1 MFLSDISLK
10 RPIAMTVVLLVLAL
24 FGFLAWRTAGVD
36 LVPLV
41 DVPYVTVTVVY
52 PGATP
57 EEIETAVVRKIED
70 AVSQVDGLKHMTA
83 TCANNFCQVMLEF
96 HLDRD
101 VDTVATDV
109 REKIDLIV
117 NDLPSG
123 AEKPNVAKFDVN
135 ATPVVTMAL
144 TSSSA
149 KTVENGDLYDY
160 ADNRLSSRF
169 SSLPGVASVELIGG
183 EKREVVVE
191 VDRRKLAAK
200 GLTLAEVVGTVG
212 KGNIKIP
219 SGEIDEAGR
228 SAALTFDAEAK
239 EPSELGAIELG
250 RPGGAKVYLRDVAKF
265 HFGTKRAESLAYFN
279 GEPAVVLKITKK
291 GEANAAKVVDLVRRA
306 AERAKAELPA
316 GMSLNWVRDDGA
328 YVHATVRGGFDSIWQ
343 GILLTGAILVLFLS
357 EWSSALVAFVSI
369 PVTIIIA
376 LIVFPFFDCTFN
388 LVTMSAVG
396 ISSGI
401 LVANSIVVLENI
413 AARFQ
418 RDGDGGVQSTVAKA
432 AGQVA
437 VAVCAAAL
445 TNIVV
450 FLPIA
455 TMKTLAG
462 RFFVPFAIVITAA
475 TFASLFVSFTLT
487 PILSSMFA
495 GRGAGVNR
503 ALTFVLAPW
512 NACYNAAARFYRA
525 TLFPALRHPVLLI
538 AAVAVLSAAG
548 FAYLVPRLQLDFI
561 PTMDKGEMTVRLEYP
576 ADTALE
582 KTAERTL
589 ALARKIGSLKDSA
602 GDPLAQSVTIS
613 VGKTQ
618 GILGAVSQGAYLAEI
633 AVKLKDMTARR
644 ETIQD
649 VAERLRD
656 VCREEPD
663 VIWSALVPLVIG
675 GSAQSAEFR
684 ILGDDFDTLN
694 AVGLATA
701 REAAADPSC
710 ADVSHSIRIGRPETR
725 LYPKRAVLNDLG
737 VTPDVLGTSL
747 RASFAGL
754 KCSRFTKGD
763 RSYDVRVRFAE
774 EDGFSQV
781 DALNFPGVDGVPFA
795 LDSVARKE
803 RVMKPVQ
810 IVRSM
815 KRRAV
820 TVYANNARGYGLG
833 TTLGV
838 LRAAA
843 GKHLPP
849 QLRDDRRRHRGIHGR
864 DVRRVRACHKR
875 RDHPYVSASRGNH
888 GILDDA
894 IRRPLH
900 GSVRLSRNV
909 CSTLGY
915 AHHVHG
921 VRAARRH
928 HACRRGGQR
937 GHSHR
942 RRADDASRAGDS
954 PARGDAEGVR
964 GEVPSGPDEFCGVA
978 LRNAANGAWKRP
990 RIRAP
995 RCHRHWIGW
1004 RYSPLR
1010 SRFAVSHPRF
1020 DEPCAQ
1026 IVYGQPAGF
1035 CLRYV
1040 CQAIIRPSPVRQVE
1054 RAPGS

>member
-191 VDRRKLAAK
+191 VDRSKLAAK
-200 GLTLAEVVGTVG
+200 GLTLAEVVGKVG

-418 RDGDGGVQSTVAKA
+418 RGGDGGVKSTVAKA

-437 VAVCAAAL
+437 VAVCASAL

-512 NACYNAAARFYRA
+512 NACYNATARFYRA

-589 ALARKIGSLKDSA
+589 ELARKIGSLKDSA

-694 AVGLATA
+694 AAGLATA
-701 REAAADPSC
+701 RDAVADPSC

-737 VTPDVLGTSL
+737 VTPDALGTSL

-781 DALNFPGVDGVPFA
+781 DALNFPGADGVPFA
-795 LDSVARKE
+795 IDSVARKE

-849 QLRDDRRRHRGIHGR
+849 GCETTVGGTAEYMDETFGEFALVTSVAIILTYLLLAAIMESWTMPFVVLFTVPFAYLGMFAALWATHTTFTVFGLLAGIMLVGVVVNAAILIVDERTMLLGRGIAP
-864 DVRRVRACHKR
+864 RAATLKA
-875 RDHPYVSASRGNH
+875 SAAKFRPVLMSSAASLFGMLPMALGSGLGSELRAAIGIGSVG
-888 GILDDA
+888 GIL
-894 IRRPLH
+894 
-900 GSVRLSRNV
+900 LSAV
-909 CSTLGY
+909 VSLYLIPALTSL
-915 AHHVHG
+915 
-921 VRAARRH
+921 ARR
-928 HACRRGGQR
+928 
-937 GHSHR
+937 
-942 RRADDASRAGDS
+942 
-954 PARGDAEGVR
+954 
-964 GEVPSGPDEFCGVA
+964 
-978 LRNAANGAWKRP
+978 
-990 RIRAP
+990 
-995 RCHRHWIGW
+995 
-1004 RYSPLR
+1004 
-1010 SRFAVSHPRF
+1010 
-1020 DEPCAQ
+1020 
-1026 IVYGQPAGF
+1026 
-1035 CLRYV
+1035 
-1040 CQAIIRPSPVRQVE
+1040 
-1054 RAPGS
+1054 

>member
-10 RPIAMTVVLLVLAL
+10 RPIAMTVVLLALGL
-24 FGFLAWRTAGVD
+24 FGFLAWRSAGVD

-83 TCANNFCQVMLEF
+83 TCANNFCQVMREF

-109 REKIDLIV
+109 REKIDLIA

-135 ATPVVTMAL
+135 ATPVVTMTL

-149 KTVENGDLYDY
+149 KTIESGDLYDY
-160 ADNRLSSRF
+160 ADDKLSSRF

-183 EKREVVVE
+183 EKREVLVE
-191 VDRRKLAAK
+191 VDRRKLSAK
-200 GLTLAEVVGTVG
+200 GLTLAEVVDKVG
-212 KGNIKIP
+212 RGNVKIP
-219 SGEIDEAGR
+219 SGEIDGDGR
-228 SAALTFDAEAK
+228 SVAVTFNAEAA
-239 EPSELGAIELG
+239 EPSGLGDIELG
-250 RPGGAKVYLRDVAKF
+250 RPGGAKVYLRDVATF
-265 HFGTKRAESLAYFN
+265 RFGAKKAESLGYFN
-279 GEPAVVLKITKK
+279 GERAVVIKITKK
-291 GEANAAKVVDLVRRA
+291 GEANAAKVVELVREA
-306 AERAKAELPA
+306 AEKARALLPA
-316 GMSLNWVRDDGA
+316 GMSLHWVRDDGA

-343 GILLTGAILVLFLS
+343 GILLTGLILVLFLA

-369 PVTIIIA
+369 PVTMVIA

-413 AARFQ
+413 ATHLEKSKGLSAK
-418 RDGDGGVQSTVAKA
+418 TCVAKA

-437 VAVCAAAL
+437 IAVCASAL

-487 PILSSMFA
+487 PILSAMFA
-495 GRGAGVNR
+495 GKGAGLNR
-503 ALTFVLAPW
+503 ALAFLLSPW
-512 NACYNAAARFYRA
+512 NAGYGAAARFYRS
-525 TLFPALRHPVLLI
+525 TLVHAVKHPIFLIVAVTALTI
-538 AAVAVLSAAG
+538 AA
-548 FAYLVPRLQLDFI
+548 FMFLVPRTQLDFI

-576 ADTALE
+576 ADTSLG

-589 ALARKIGSLKDSA
+589 SLARKIEALKDSE
-602 GDPLAQSVTIS
+602 GDTLAQSVTIT

-633 AVKLKDMTARR
+633 SLTLKDMTARR

-649 VAERLRD
+649 VAERLRE
-656 VCREEPD
+656 VCRDEPD
-663 VIWSALVPLVIG
+663 VIWSALVPLIIG

-684 ILGDDFDTLN
+684 ILGDDFEVLN
-694 AVGLATA
+694 AIGLATA
-701 REAAADPSC
+701 NEAAADPSC
-710 ADVSHSIRIGRPETR
+710 TDVAHSIRLGRPETR
-725 LYPKRAVLNDLG
+725 LRPKRAVLNDLG
-737 VTPDVLGTSL
+737 TSPDVLGATL

-754 KCSRFTKGD
+754 KPSRFTKGD

-774 EDGFSQV
+774 EDGFGQI
-781 DALNFPGVDGVPFA
+781 DALNFPGADGVPFT

-833 TTLGV
+833 TTLAV

-843 GKHLPP
+843 GKRLPAGYETTIGGTAEYMDETFGEFALVTSVAIILTYLLLAAIMESWSLP
-849 QLRDDRRRHRGIHGR
+849 FVVLFTVPFAYLGMLAALWATHTTFTVFGLLAGIMLVGVVVNAAILIIDERTALLGRGMPPRAATLRAAAEKFRPVLMSSAASLFGMLPMAFGSGLGSEL
-864 DVRRVRACHKR
+864 RAAIGLGS
-875 RDHPYVSASRGNH
+875 VG
-888 GILDDA
+888 GIL
-894 IRRPLH
+894 
-900 GSVRLSRNV
+900 LSALV
-909 CSTLGY
+909 SLYLIPALTSL
-915 AHHVHG
+915 
-921 VRAARRH
+921 ARR
-928 HACRRGGQR
+928 
-937 GHSHR
+937 
-942 RRADDASRAGDS
+942 
-954 PARGDAEGVR
+954 
-964 GEVPSGPDEFCGVA
+964 
-978 LRNAANGAWKRP
+978 
-990 RIRAP
+990 
-995 RCHRHWIGW
+995 
-1004 RYSPLR
+1004 
-1010 SRFAVSHPRF
+1010 
-1020 DEPCAQ
+1020 
-1026 IVYGQPAGF
+1026 
-1035 CLRYV
+1035 
-1040 CQAIIRPSPVRQVE
+1040 
-1054 RAPGS
+1054 

>member
-200 GLTLAEVVGTVG
+200 GLTLAEVVGKVG

-418 RDGDGGVQSTVAKA
+418 RGGDGGVKSTVAKA

-437 VAVCAAAL
+437 VAVCASAL

-512 NACYNAAARFYRA
+512 NACYNATARFYRA

-538 AAVAVLSAAG
+538 AAVAVLSVAG

-589 ALARKIGSLKDSA
+589 ELARKIGSLKDSA
-602 GDPLAQSVTIS
+602 GDPLAQGVTIS

-701 REAAADPSC
+701 RDAAADPSC

-737 VTPDVLGTSL
+737 VTPDALGTSL

-781 DALNFPGVDGVPFA
+781 DALNFPGADGVPFA

-849 QLRDDRRRHRGIHGR
+849 GCETTVGGTAEYMDETFGEFALVTSVAIILTYLLLAAIMESWTMPFVVLFTVPFAYLGMFAALWATHTTFTVFGLLAGIMLVGVVVNAAILIVDERTMLLGRGIAP
-864 DVRRVRACHKR
+864 RAATLKA
-875 RDHPYVSASRGNH
+875 SAAKFRPVLMSSAASLFGMLPMALGSGLGSELRAAIGIGSVG
-888 GILDDA
+888 GIL
-894 IRRPLH
+894 
-900 GSVRLSRNV
+900 LSAV
-909 CSTLGY
+909 VSLYLIPALTSL
-915 AHHVHG
+915 
-921 VRAARRH
+921 ARR
-928 HACRRGGQR
+928 
-937 GHSHR
+937 
-942 RRADDASRAGDS
+942 
-954 PARGDAEGVR
+954 
-964 GEVPSGPDEFCGVA
+964 
-978 LRNAANGAWKRP
+978 
-990 RIRAP
+990 
-995 RCHRHWIGW
+995 
-1004 RYSPLR
+1004 
-1010 SRFAVSHPRF
+1010 
-1020 DEPCAQ
+1020 
-1026 IVYGQPAGF
+1026 
-1035 CLRYV
+1035 
-1040 CQAIIRPSPVRQVE
+1040 
-1054 RAPGS
+1054 

>member
-57 EEIETAVVRKIED
+57 EEIETSVVRKIED

-149 KTVENGDLYDY
+149 KTVENGGLYDY

-200 GLTLAEVVGTVG
+200 GLTLAEVVGKVG

-291 GEANAAKVVDLVRRA
+291 GEANAAKVVELVREA
-306 AERAKAELPA
+306 AEKAKAELPA

-418 RDGDGGVQSTVAKA
+418 RGGDGGVKSTVAKA

-437 VAVCAAAL
+437 VAVCASAL

-512 NACYNAAARFYRA
+512 NACYNATARFYRA

-589 ALARKIGSLKDSA
+589 ALARKIESLKDSA

-694 AVGLATA
+694 AAGLATA
-701 REAAADPSC
+701 RDAAADPSC

-737 VTPDVLGTSL
+737 VTPDALGTSL

-781 DALNFPGVDGVPFA
+781 DALNFPGADGVPFA

-849 QLRDDRRRHRGIHGR
+849 GYETTVGGTAEYMDETFGEFALVTSIAIILTYLLLAAIMESWTMPFVVLFTVPFAYLGMFAALWVTHTTFTVFGLFAGIMLVGVVVNAAILIVDERTMLLGRGIAP
-864 DVRRVRACHKR
+864 RAATLKA
-875 RDHPYVSASRGNH
+875 SAAKFRPVLMSSAASLFGMLPMALGSGLGSELRAAIGIGSVG
-888 GILDDA
+888 GIL
-894 IRRPLH
+894 
-900 GSVRLSRNV
+900 LSAV
-909 CSTLGY
+909 VSLYLIPALTSL
-915 AHHVHG
+915 
-921 VRAARRH
+921 ARR
-928 HACRRGGQR
+928 
-937 GHSHR
+937 
-942 RRADDASRAGDS
+942 
-954 PARGDAEGVR
+954 
-964 GEVPSGPDEFCGVA
+964 
-978 LRNAANGAWKRP
+978 
-990 RIRAP
+990 
-995 RCHRHWIGW
+995 
-1004 RYSPLR
+1004 
-1010 SRFAVSHPRF
+1010 
-1020 DEPCAQ
+1020 
-1026 IVYGQPAGF
+1026 
-1035 CLRYV
+1035 
-1040 CQAIIRPSPVRQVE
+1040 
-1054 RAPGS
+1054 

>member
-191 VDRRKLAAK
+191 VDRSKLASK
-200 GLTLAEVVGTVG
+200 GLTLAEVVGKVG

-306 AERAKAELPA
+306 AEKAKAELPA

-418 RDGDGGVQSTVAKA
+418 RGGDGGVKSTVAKA

-437 VAVCAAAL
+437 VAVCASAL

-503 ALTFVLAPW
+503 ALSFVLAPW

-582 KTAERTL
+582 KAAERTL

-849 QLRDDRRRHRGIHGR
+849 GYETTVGGTAEYMDETFGEFALVTSVAIILTYLLLAAIMESWTMPFVVLFTVPFAYLGMFAALWVTHTTFTVFGLLAGIMLVGVVVNAAILIVDERTMLLGRGIAPRAATLKASAAKFRPVLMSSAASLFGMLPMALGSGLGSELR
-864 DVRRVRACHKR
+864 AAIGIGSVGGILVSAIVSLYLIPALTSLVRR
-875 RDHPYVSASRGNH
+875 
-888 GILDDA
+888 
-894 IRRPLH
+894 
-900 GSVRLSRNV
+900 
-909 CSTLGY
+909 
-915 AHHVHG
+915 
-921 VRAARRH
+921 
-928 HACRRGGQR
+928 
-937 GHSHR
+937 
-942 RRADDASRAGDS
+942 
-954 PARGDAEGVR
+954 
-964 GEVPSGPDEFCGVA
+964 
-978 LRNAANGAWKRP
+978 
-990 RIRAP
+990 
-995 RCHRHWIGW
+995 
-1004 RYSPLR
+1004 
-1010 SRFAVSHPRF
+1010 
-1020 DEPCAQ
+1020 
-1026 IVYGQPAGF
+1026 
-1035 CLRYV
+1035 
-1040 CQAIIRPSPVRQVE
+1040 
-1054 RAPGS
+1054 

>member
-200 GLTLAEVVGTVG
+200 GLTLAEVVGKVG

-250 RPGGAKVYLRDVAKF
+250 RPGGAKVYLRDIAKF

-418 RDGDGGVQSTVAKA
+418 RGGDGGVKSTVAKA

-437 VAVCAAAL
+437 VAVCASAL

-512 NACYNAAARFYRA
+512 NACYNATARFYRA

-618 GILGAVSQGAYLAEI
+618 GVLGAVSQGAYLAEI

-701 REAAADPSC
+701 RDAAADPSC

-737 VTPDVLGTSL
+737 VTPDALGTSL

-781 DALNFPGVDGVPFA
+781 DAMNFPGADGVPFA
-795 LDSVARKE
+795 IDSVARKE

-849 QLRDDRRRHRGIHGR
+849 GCETTVGGTAEYMDETFGEFALVTSVAIILTYLLLAAIMESWTMPFVVLFTVPFAYLGMFAALWATHTTFTVFGLLAGIMLVGVVVNAAILIVDERTMLLGRGIAP
-864 DVRRVRACHKR
+864 RAATLKA
-875 RDHPYVSASRGNH
+875 SAAKFRPVLMSSAASLFGMLPMALGSGLGSELRAAIGIGSVG
-888 GILDDA
+888 GIL
-894 IRRPLH
+894 
-900 GSVRLSRNV
+900 LSAV
-909 CSTLGY
+909 VSLYLIPALTSL
-915 AHHVHG
+915 
-921 VRAARRH
+921 ARR
-928 HACRRGGQR
+928 
-937 GHSHR
+937 
-942 RRADDASRAGDS
+942 
-954 PARGDAEGVR
+954 
-964 GEVPSGPDEFCGVA
+964 
-978 LRNAANGAWKRP
+978 
-990 RIRAP
+990 
-995 RCHRHWIGW
+995 
-1004 RYSPLR
+1004 
-1010 SRFAVSHPRF
+1010 
-1020 DEPCAQ
+1020 
-1026 IVYGQPAGF
+1026 
-1035 CLRYV
+1035 
-1040 CQAIIRPSPVRQVE
+1040 
-1054 RAPGS
+1054 

>member
-169 SSLPGVASVELIGG
+169 SSLPGIASVELIGG

-200 GLTLAEVVGTVG
+200 GLTLAEVVGKVG

-418 RDGDGGVQSTVAKA
+418 RGGDGGVKSTVAKA

-437 VAVCAAAL
+437 VAVCASAL

-512 NACYNAAARFYRA
+512 NACYNATARFYRA

-589 ALARKIGSLKDSA
+589 ELARKIGALKDSA

-694 AVGLATA
+694 AAGLATA
-701 REAAADPSC
+701 RDAAADPSC

-737 VTPDVLGTSL
+737 VTPDALGTSL

-781 DALNFPGVDGVPFA
+781 DALNFPGADGVPFA

-849 QLRDDRRRHRGIHGR
+849 GYDTTVGGTAEYMDETFGEFALVTSVAIILTYLLLAAIMESWTMPFVVLFTVPFAYLGMFAALWVTHTTFTVFGLLAGIMLVGVVVNAAILIVDERTVLLGRGIAP
-864 DVRRVRACHKR
+864 RAATLKA
-875 RDHPYVSASRGNH
+875 SAAKFRPVLMSSAASLFGMLPMALGSGLGSELRAAIGIGSVG
-888 GILDDA
+888 GIL
-894 IRRPLH
+894 
-900 GSVRLSRNV
+900 LSAV
-909 CSTLGY
+909 VSLYLIPALTSL
-915 AHHVHG
+915 
-921 VRAARRH
+921 ARR
-928 HACRRGGQR
+928 
-937 GHSHR
+937 
-942 RRADDASRAGDS
+942 
-954 PARGDAEGVR
+954 
-964 GEVPSGPDEFCGVA
+964 
-978 LRNAANGAWKRP
+978 
-990 RIRAP
+990 
-995 RCHRHWIGW
+995 
-1004 RYSPLR
+1004 
-1010 SRFAVSHPRF
+1010 
-1020 DEPCAQ
+1020 
-1026 IVYGQPAGF
+1026 
-1035 CLRYV
+1035 
-1040 CQAIIRPSPVRQVE
+1040 
-1054 RAPGS
+1054 

>member
-70 AVSQVDGLKHMTA
+70 AVSQVDGLKHMTS

-200 GLTLAEVVGTVG
+200 GLTLAEVVGKVG

-291 GEANAAKVVDLVRRA
+291 GEANAAKVVDLVRRT
-306 AERAKAELPA
+306 AEKAKAELPA

-343 GILLTGAILVLFLS
+343 GILLTGAILVLFLA

-369 PVTIIIA
+369 PVTIVIA

-418 RDGDGGVQSTVAKA
+418 RGGDGGVKSTVAKA

-437 VAVCAAAL
+437 VAVCASAL

-503 ALTFVLAPW
+503 ALSFVLAPW
-512 NACYNAAARFYRA
+512 NACYNATARFYRA

-589 ALARKIGSLKDSA
+589 ELARKIGSLKDSA

-694 AVGLATA
+694 AAGLATA
-701 REAAADPSC
+701 RDAAADPSC

-737 VTPDVLGTSL
+737 VTPDALGTSL

-781 DALNFPGVDGVPFA
+781 DALNFPGADGVPFA

-849 QLRDDRRRHRGIHGR
+849 GYETTVGGTAEYMDETFGEFALVTSVAIILTYLLLAAIMESWTMPFVVLFTVPFAYLGMFAALWVTHTTFTVFGLLAGIMLVGVVVNAAILIVDERTMLLGRGIAP
-864 DVRRVRACHKR
+864 RAATLKA
-875 RDHPYVSASRGNH
+875 SAAKFRPVLMSSAASLFGMLPMALGSGLGSELRAAIGIGSVG
-888 GILDDA
+888 GIL
-894 IRRPLH
+894 
-900 GSVRLSRNV
+900 LSAV
-909 CSTLGY
+909 VSLYLIPALTSL
-915 AHHVHG
+915 
-921 VRAARRH
+921 ARR
-928 HACRRGGQR
+928 
-937 GHSHR
+937 
-942 RRADDASRAGDS
+942 
-954 PARGDAEGVR
+954 
-964 GEVPSGPDEFCGVA
+964 
-978 LRNAANGAWKRP
+978 
-990 RIRAP
+990 
-995 RCHRHWIGW
+995 
-1004 RYSPLR
+1004 
-1010 SRFAVSHPRF
+1010 
-1020 DEPCAQ
+1020 
-1026 IVYGQPAGF
+1026 
-1035 CLRYV
+1035 
-1040 CQAIIRPSPVRQVE
+1040 
-1054 RAPGS
+1054 

>member
-200 GLTLAEVVGTVG
+200 GLTLAEVVGKVG

-306 AERAKAELPA
+306 AEKAKAELPA

-418 RDGDGGVQSTVAKA
+418 RGGDGGVKSTVAKA

-437 VAVCAAAL
+437 VAVCASAL

-512 NACYNAAARFYRA
+512 NACYNATVRFYRA

-589 ALARKIGSLKDSA
+589 ELARKIGSLKDSA

-694 AVGLATA
+694 AAGLATA
-701 REAAADPSC
+701 RDAAADPSC

-737 VTPDVLGTSL
+737 VTPDALGTSL

-781 DALNFPGVDGVPFA
+781 DALNFPGADGVPFA

-843 GKHLPP
+843 GKYLPP
-849 QLRDDRRRHRGIHGR
+849 GYETTVGGTAEYMDETFGEFALVTSVAIILTYLLLAAIMESWTMPFVVLFTVPFAYLGMFAALWVTHTTFTVFGLLAGIMLVGVVVNAAILIVDERTMLLGRGIAP
-864 DVRRVRACHKR
+864 RAATLKA
-875 RDHPYVSASRGNH
+875 SAAKFRPVLMSSAASLFGMLPMALGSGLGSELRAAIGIGSVG
-888 GILDDA
+888 GIL
-894 IRRPLH
+894 
-900 GSVRLSRNV
+900 LSAV
-909 CSTLGY
+909 VSLYLIPALTSL
-915 AHHVHG
+915 
-921 VRAARRH
+921 ARR
-928 HACRRGGQR
+928 
-937 GHSHR
+937 
-942 RRADDASRAGDS
+942 
-954 PARGDAEGVR
+954 
-964 GEVPSGPDEFCGVA
+964 
-978 LRNAANGAWKRP
+978 
-990 RIRAP
+990 
-995 RCHRHWIGW
+995 
-1004 RYSPLR
+1004 
-1010 SRFAVSHPRF
+1010 
-1020 DEPCAQ
+1020 
-1026 IVYGQPAGF
+1026 
-1035 CLRYV
+1035 
-1040 CQAIIRPSPVRQVE
+1040 
-1054 RAPGS
+1054 

>member
-191 VDRRKLAAK
+191 VDRSRLAAK
-200 GLTLAEVVGTVG
+200 GLTLAEVVGKVG

-306 AERAKAELPA
+306 AEKAKAELPA

-418 RDGDGGVQSTVAKA
+418 RGGDGGVKATVAKA

-437 VAVCAAAL
+437 VAVCASAL

-462 RFFVPFAIVITAA
+462 RFFVPFAIVIAAA

-503 ALTFVLAPW
+503 ALSFVLAPW

-602 GDPLAQSVTIS
+602 GEALAQSVTIS

-849 QLRDDRRRHRGIHGR
+849 GYETTVGGTAEYMDETFGEFALVTSVAIILTYLLLAAIMESWTMPFVVLFTVPFAYLGMFAALWVTHTTFTVFGLLAGIMLVGVVVNAAILIVDERTMLLGRGI
-864 DVRRVRACHKR
+864 
-875 RDHPYVSASRGNH
+875 
-888 GILDDA
+888 
-894 IRRPLH
+894 
-900 GSVRLSRNV
+900 
-909 CSTLGY
+909 
-915 AHHVHG
+915 
-921 VRAARRH
+921 
-928 HACRRGGQR
+928 
-937 GHSHR
+937 
-942 RRADDASRAGDS
+942 ASRAATLKASAAKFRPVLMSSAASLFGMLPMALGS
-954 PARGDAEGVR
+954 GLGSELRAAIGIGSVGGILVSAIVSLYLIPALTSLVR
-964 GEVPSGPDEFCGVA
+964 
-978 LRNAANGAWKRP
+978 R
-990 RIRAP
+990 
-995 RCHRHWIGW
+995 
-1004 RYSPLR
+1004 
-1010 SRFAVSHPRF
+1010 
-1020 DEPCAQ
+1020 
-1026 IVYGQPAGF
+1026 
-1035 CLRYV
+1035 
-1040 CQAIIRPSPVRQVE
+1040 
-1054 RAPGS
+1054 

>member
-191 VDRRKLAAK
+191 VDRSKLAAK
-200 GLTLAEVVGTVG
+200 GLTLAEVVGKVG

-291 GEANAAKVVDLVRRA
+291 GEANAAKVVDLVRMA
-306 AERAKAELPA
+306 AEKAKAELPA

-418 RDGDGGVQSTVAKA
+418 RGGDGGVKSTVAKA

-437 VAVCAAAL
+437 VAVCASAL

-512 NACYNAAARFYRA
+512 NACYNATARFYRA

-589 ALARKIGSLKDSA
+589 ELARKIGSLKDSA

-694 AVGLATA
+694 AAGLATA
-701 REAAADPSC
+701 RDAAADPSC

-737 VTPDVLGTSL
+737 VTPDALGTSL

-781 DALNFPGVDGVPFA
+781 DALNFPGADGVPFA

-843 GKHLPP
+843 GKYLPP
-849 QLRDDRRRHRGIHGR
+849 GYETTVGGTAEYMDETFGEFALVTSVAIILTYLLLAAIMESWTMPFVIIFTVPFAYLGMFAALWVTHTTFTVFGLLAGIMLVGVVVNAAILIVDERTMLLGRGIAP
-864 DVRRVRACHKR
+864 RAATLKA
-875 RDHPYVSASRGNH
+875 SAAKFRPVLMSSAASLFGMLPMALGSGLGSELRAAIGIGSVG
-888 GILDDA
+888 GIL
-894 IRRPLH
+894 
-900 GSVRLSRNV
+900 LSAV
-909 CSTLGY
+909 VSLYLIPALTSL
-915 AHHVHG
+915 
-921 VRAARRH
+921 ARR
-928 HACRRGGQR
+928 
-937 GHSHR
+937 
-942 RRADDASRAGDS
+942 
-954 PARGDAEGVR
+954 
-964 GEVPSGPDEFCGVA
+964 
-978 LRNAANGAWKRP
+978 
-990 RIRAP
+990 
-995 RCHRHWIGW
+995 
-1004 RYSPLR
+1004 
-1010 SRFAVSHPRF
+1010 
-1020 DEPCAQ
+1020 
-1026 IVYGQPAGF
+1026 
-1035 CLRYV
+1035 
-1040 CQAIIRPSPVRQVE
+1040 
-1054 RAPGS
+1054 

>member
-149 KTVENGDLYDY
+149 KTFENGDLYDY

-200 GLTLAEVVGTVG
+200 GLTLAEVVGKVG

-418 RDGDGGVQSTVAKA
+418 RGGDGGVKSTVAKA

-437 VAVCAAAL
+437 VAVCASAL

-503 ALTFVLAPW
+503 TLSFVLAPW

-525 TLFPALRHPVLLI
+525 TLFLALRHPVLLI

-589 ALARKIGSLKDSA
+589 ELARKIGSLKDSA

-694 AVGLATA
+694 AAGLATA
-701 REAAADPSC
+701 RDAAADPSC

-737 VTPDVLGTSL
+737 VTPDALGTSL

-781 DALNFPGVDGVPFA
+781 DALNFPGAGGVPFA

-849 QLRDDRRRHRGIHGR
+849 SYETTVGGTAEYMDETFDEFALVTSVAIILTYLLLAAIMESWTMPFVVLFTVPFAYLGMFAALWVTHTTFTVFGLLAGIMLVGVVVNAAILIVDERTMLLGRGIAP
-864 DVRRVRACHKR
+864 RAATLKASAAKFR
-875 RDHPYVSASRGNH
+875 PVLMSSAASLFGMLPMALGSGLGSELRAAIGIGSVGGILVSAVVSLYL
-888 GILDDA
+888 IPALTS
-894 IRRPLH
+894 L
-900 GSVRLSRNV
+900 
-909 CSTLGY
+909 
-915 AHHVHG
+915 
-921 VRAARRH
+921 ARR
-928 HACRRGGQR
+928 
-937 GHSHR
+937 
-942 RRADDASRAGDS
+942 
-954 PARGDAEGVR
+954 
-964 GEVPSGPDEFCGVA
+964 
-978 LRNAANGAWKRP
+978 
-990 RIRAP
+990 
-995 RCHRHWIGW
+995 
-1004 RYSPLR
+1004 
-1010 SRFAVSHPRF
+1010 
-1020 DEPCAQ
+1020 
-1026 IVYGQPAGF
+1026 
-1035 CLRYV
+1035 
-1040 CQAIIRPSPVRQVE
+1040 
-1054 RAPGS
+1054 

>member
-200 GLTLAEVVGTVG
+200 GLTLAEVVGKVG

-306 AERAKAELPA
+306 AEKAKAELPA

-418 RDGDGGVQSTVAKA
+418 RGGDGGVKSTVAKA

-437 VAVCAAAL
+437 VAVCASAL

-503 ALTFVLAPW
+503 VLSFVLAPW
-512 NACYNAAARFYRA
+512 NACYNATARFYRA
-525 TLFPALRHPVLLI
+525 TLFPVLRHPVLLI
-538 AAVAVLSAAG
+538 TAVAVLSAAG

-582 KTAERTL
+582 KTAARTL
-589 ALARKIGSLKDSA
+589 ELARKIGSLKDSA

-694 AVGLATA
+694 AAGLATA
-701 REAAADPSC
+701 RDAAADPSC

-737 VTPDVLGTSL
+737 VTPDALGTSL

-781 DALNFPGVDGVPFA
+781 DALNFPGADGVPFA

-849 QLRDDRRRHRGIHGR
+849 GYETTVGGTAEYMDETFGEFALVTSVAIILTYLLLAAIMESWTMPFVVLFTVPFAYLGMFAALWVTHTTFTVFGLLAGIMLVGVVVNAAILIVDERTMLLGRGIAP
-864 DVRRVRACHKR
+864 RAATLKA
-875 RDHPYVSASRGNH
+875 SAAKFRPVLMSSAASLFGMLPMALGSGLGSELRAAIGIGSVG
-888 GILDDA
+888 GIL
-894 IRRPLH
+894 
-900 GSVRLSRNV
+900 LSAV
-909 CSTLGY
+909 VSLYLIPALTSL
-915 AHHVHG
+915 
-921 VRAARRH
+921 ARR
-928 HACRRGGQR
+928 
-937 GHSHR
+937 
-942 RRADDASRAGDS
+942 
-954 PARGDAEGVR
+954 
-964 GEVPSGPDEFCGVA
+964 
-978 LRNAANGAWKRP
+978 
-990 RIRAP
+990 
-995 RCHRHWIGW
+995 
-1004 RYSPLR
+1004 
-1010 SRFAVSHPRF
+1010 
-1020 DEPCAQ
+1020 
-1026 IVYGQPAGF
+1026 
-1035 CLRYV
+1035 
-1040 CQAIIRPSPVRQVE
+1040 
-1054 RAPGS
+1054 

>member
-149 KTVENGDLYDY
+149 KTVENGYLYDY

-200 GLTLAEVVGTVG
+200 GLTLAEVVGKVG
-212 KGNIKIP
+212 KGNIKVP

-418 RDGDGGVQSTVAKA
+418 RGGDGGVKPTVAKA

-437 VAVCAAAL
+437 VAVCASAL

-512 NACYNAAARFYRA
+512 NACYNATARFYRA

-538 AAVAVLSAAG
+538 AAVAVLSTAG
-548 FAYLVPRLQLDFI
+548 FAFLVPRLQLDFI

-589 ALARKIGSLKDSA
+589 ELARKIGSLKDSA

-633 AVKLKDMTARR
+633 AVKLKDMTARH

-701 REAAADPSC
+701 RDAAADPSC

-737 VTPDVLGTSL
+737 VAPDALGTSL

-763 RSYDVRVRFAE
+763 RSYDVRVRFAQ

-781 DALNFPGVDGVPFA
+781 DALNFPGADGIPFA
-795 LDSVARKE
+795 LDSVARME

-849 QLRDDRRRHRGIHGR
+849 GYETTVGGTAEYMDETFGEFALVTSVAIILTYLLLAAIMESWTMPFVVLFTVPFAYLGMFAALWVTHTTFTVFGLLAGIMLVGVVVNAAILIVDERTMLLGRGIAP
-864 DVRRVRACHKR
+864 RAATLKA
-875 RDHPYVSASRGNH
+875 SAAKFRPVLMSSAASLFGMLPMALGSGLGSELRAAIGIGSVG
-888 GILDDA
+888 GIL
-894 IRRPLH
+894 
-900 GSVRLSRNV
+900 LSAV
-909 CSTLGY
+909 VSLYLIPALTSL
-915 AHHVHG
+915 
-921 VRAARRH
+921 ARR
-928 HACRRGGQR
+928 
-937 GHSHR
+937 
-942 RRADDASRAGDS
+942 
-954 PARGDAEGVR
+954 
-964 GEVPSGPDEFCGVA
+964 
-978 LRNAANGAWKRP
+978 
-990 RIRAP
+990 
-995 RCHRHWIGW
+995 
-1004 RYSPLR
+1004 
-1010 SRFAVSHPRF
+1010 
-1020 DEPCAQ
+1020 
-1026 IVYGQPAGF
+1026 
-1035 CLRYV
+1035 
-1040 CQAIIRPSPVRQVE
+1040 
-1054 RAPGS
+1054 

>member
-200 GLTLAEVVGTVG
+200 GLTLAEVVGKVG

-343 GILLTGAILVLFLS
+343 GILLTGAILVLFLA

-418 RDGDGGVQSTVAKA
+418 RGGDGGVKSTVAKA
-432 AGQVA
+432 TGQVA
-437 VAVCAAAL
+437 VAVCASAL

-495 GRGAGVNR
+495 GRGAAVNR
-503 ALTFVLAPW
+503 ALSFVLAPW
-512 NACYNAAARFYRA
+512 NACYNATARFYRA
-525 TLFPALRHPVLLI
+525 TLFPALRHPILLI
-538 AAVAVLSAAG
+538 AAVAVLSVAG

-589 ALARKIGSLKDSA
+589 ELARKIGSLKDSA

-694 AVGLATA
+694 AAGLATA
-701 REAAADPSC
+701 RDAAADPSC

-737 VTPDVLGTSL
+737 VTPDALGTSL

-781 DALNFPGVDGVPFA
+781 DALNFPGADGVPFA

-849 QLRDDRRRHRGIHGR
+849 GYDTTVGGTAEYMDETFGEFALVTSVAIILTYLLLAAIMESWTMPFVVLFTVPFAYLGMFAALWATHTTFTVFGLLAGIMLVGVVVNAAILIVDERTMLLGRGIAP
-864 DVRRVRACHKR
+864 RAATLKA
-875 RDHPYVSASRGNH
+875 SAAKFRPVLMSSAASLFGMLPMALGSGLGSELRAAIGIGSVG
-888 GILDDA
+888 GIL
-894 IRRPLH
+894 
-900 GSVRLSRNV
+900 LSAV
-909 CSTLGY
+909 VSLYLIPALTSL
-915 AHHVHG
+915 
-921 VRAARRH
+921 ARR
-928 HACRRGGQR
+928 
-937 GHSHR
+937 
-942 RRADDASRAGDS
+942 
-954 PARGDAEGVR
+954 
-964 GEVPSGPDEFCGVA
+964 
-978 LRNAANGAWKRP
+978 
-990 RIRAP
+990 
-995 RCHRHWIGW
+995 
-1004 RYSPLR
+1004 
-1010 SRFAVSHPRF
+1010 
-1020 DEPCAQ
+1020 
-1026 IVYGQPAGF
+1026 
-1035 CLRYV
+1035 
-1040 CQAIIRPSPVRQVE
+1040 
-1054 RAPGS
+1054 

>member
-200 GLTLAEVVGTVG
+200 GLTLAEVVGKVG

-343 GILLTGAILVLFLS
+343 GILLTGAILVLFLA

-418 RDGDGGVQSTVAKA
+418 RGGDGGVKSTVAKA
-432 AGQVA
+432 TGQVA
-437 VAVCAAAL
+437 VAVCASAL

-495 GRGAGVNR
+495 GRGAAVNR
-503 ALTFVLAPW
+503 ALSFVLAPW
-512 NACYNAAARFYRA
+512 NACYNATARFYRA
-525 TLFPALRHPVLLI
+525 TLFPALRHPILLI
-538 AAVAVLSAAG
+538 AAVAVLSVAG

-589 ALARKIGSLKDSA
+589 ELARKIGSLKDSA

-694 AVGLATA
+694 AAGLATA
-701 REAAADPSC
+701 RDAAADPSC

-737 VTPDVLGTSL
+737 VTPDALGTSL

-781 DALNFPGVDGVPFA
+781 DALNFPGADGVPFA

-849 QLRDDRRRHRGIHGR
+849 GYDTTVGGTAEYMDETFGEFALVTSVAIILTYLLLAAIMESWTMPFVVLFTVPFAYLGMFAALWVTHTTFTVFGLLAGIMLVGVVVNAAILIVDERTMLLGRGIAP
-864 DVRRVRACHKR
+864 RAATLKA
-875 RDHPYVSASRGNH
+875 SAAKFRPVLMSSAASLFGMLPMALGSGLGSELRAAIGIGSVG
-888 GILDDA
+888 GIL
-894 IRRPLH
+894 
-900 GSVRLSRNV
+900 LSAV
-909 CSTLGY
+909 VSLYLIPALTSL
-915 AHHVHG
+915 
-921 VRAARRH
+921 ARR
-928 HACRRGGQR
+928 
-937 GHSHR
+937 
-942 RRADDASRAGDS
+942 
-954 PARGDAEGVR
+954 
-964 GEVPSGPDEFCGVA
+964 
-978 LRNAANGAWKRP
+978 
-990 RIRAP
+990 
-995 RCHRHWIGW
+995 
-1004 RYSPLR
+1004 
-1010 SRFAVSHPRF
+1010 
-1020 DEPCAQ
+1020 
-1026 IVYGQPAGF
+1026 
-1035 CLRYV
+1035 
-1040 CQAIIRPSPVRQVE
+1040 
-1054 RAPGS
+1054 

>member
-200 GLTLAEVVGTVG
+200 GLTLAEVVGKVG

-418 RDGDGGVQSTVAKA
+418 RGGDGGVKSTVAKA

-437 VAVCAAAL
+437 VAVCASAL

-512 NACYNAAARFYRA
+512 NACYNATARFYRA

-589 ALARKIGSLKDSA
+589 ELARKIGSLKDSA

-694 AVGLATA
+694 AAGLATA
-701 REAAADPSC
+701 RDAAADPSC

-849 QLRDDRRRHRGIHGR
+849 GCETTVGGTAEYMDETFGEFALVTSVAIILTYLLLAAIMESWTMPFVVLFTVPFAYLGMFAALWATHTTFTVFGLLAGIMLVGVVVNAAILIVDERTMLLGRGIAP
-864 DVRRVRACHKR
+864 RAATLKA
-875 RDHPYVSASRGNH
+875 SAAKFRPVLMSSAASLFGMLPMALGSGLGSELRAAIGIGSVG
-888 GILDDA
+888 GIL
-894 IRRPLH
+894 
-900 GSVRLSRNV
+900 LSAV
-909 CSTLGY
+909 VSLYLIPALTSL
-915 AHHVHG
+915 
-921 VRAARRH
+921 ARR
-928 HACRRGGQR
+928 
-937 GHSHR
+937 
-942 RRADDASRAGDS
+942 
-954 PARGDAEGVR
+954 
-964 GEVPSGPDEFCGVA
+964 
-978 LRNAANGAWKRP
+978 
-990 RIRAP
+990 
-995 RCHRHWIGW
+995 
-1004 RYSPLR
+1004 
-1010 SRFAVSHPRF
+1010 
-1020 DEPCAQ
+1020 
-1026 IVYGQPAGF
+1026 
-1035 CLRYV
+1035 
-1040 CQAIIRPSPVRQVE
+1040 
-1054 RAPGS
+1054 

>member
-200 GLTLAEVVGTVG
+200 GLTLAEVVGKVG

-228 SAALTFDAEAK
+228 SAALTFDAEAM

-291 GEANAAKVVDLVRRA
+291 GEANAAKVVDLVRRT
-306 AERAKAELPA
+306 AEKAKAELPA

-343 GILLTGAILVLFLS
+343 GILLTGAILVLFLA

-413 AARFQ
+413 AACFQ
-418 RDGDGGVQSTVAKA
+418 RGGDGGVKSTVAKA

-437 VAVCAAAL
+437 VAVCASAL

-487 PILSSMFA
+487 PILSSKFA

-512 NACYNAAARFYRA
+512 NACYNATARFYRA

-589 ALARKIGSLKDSA
+589 ELARKIGSLKDSA

-737 VTPDVLGTSL
+737 VTPDALGTSL

-781 DALNFPGVDGVPFA
+781 DALNFPGADGVPFA
-795 LDSVARKE
+795 IDSVARKE

-843 GKHLPP
+843 GKYLPP
-849 QLRDDRRRHRGIHGR
+849 GYETTVGGTAEYMDETFGEFALVTSVAIILTYLLLAAIMESWTMPFVVLFTVPFAYLGMFAALWATHTTFTVFGLLAGIMLVGVVVNAAILIVDERTMLLGRGIAPRAATLKASAAKFRPVLMSSAASLFGMLPMALGSGLGSELR
-864 DVRRVRACHKR
+864 AAIGIGSVGGILLSAVVSLYLIPALTSLVRR
-875 RDHPYVSASRGNH
+875 
-888 GILDDA
+888 
-894 IRRPLH
+894 
-900 GSVRLSRNV
+900 
-909 CSTLGY
+909 
-915 AHHVHG
+915 
-921 VRAARRH
+921 
-928 HACRRGGQR
+928 
-937 GHSHR
+937 
-942 RRADDASRAGDS
+942 
-954 PARGDAEGVR
+954 
-964 GEVPSGPDEFCGVA
+964 
-978 LRNAANGAWKRP
+978 
-990 RIRAP
+990 
-995 RCHRHWIGW
+995 
-1004 RYSPLR
+1004 
-1010 SRFAVSHPRF
+1010 
-1020 DEPCAQ
+1020 
-1026 IVYGQPAGF
+1026 
-1035 CLRYV
+1035 
-1040 CQAIIRPSPVRQVE
+1040 
-1054 RAPGS
+1054 

>member
-200 GLTLAEVVGTVG
+200 GLTLAEVVGKVG

-418 RDGDGGVQSTVAKA
+418 RGGDGGVKSTVAKA

-437 VAVCAAAL
+437 VAVCASAL

-512 NACYNAAARFYRA
+512 NACYNATARFYRA

-589 ALARKIGSLKDSA
+589 ELARKIGSLKDSA

-781 DALNFPGVDGVPFA
+781 DALNFPGADGVPFA

-849 QLRDDRRRHRGIHGR
+849 SYETTVGGTAEYMDETFGEFALVTSVAIILTYLLLAAIMESWTMPFVVLFTVPFAYLGMFAALWVTHTTFTVFGLLAGIMLVGVVVNAAILIVDERTMLLGRGIAP
-864 DVRRVRACHKR
+864 RAATLKA
-875 RDHPYVSASRGNH
+875 SAAKFRPVLMSSAASLFGMLPMALGSGLGSELRAAIGIGSVG
-888 GILDDA
+888 GIL
-894 IRRPLH
+894 
-900 GSVRLSRNV
+900 LSAV
-909 CSTLGY
+909 VSLYLIPALTSL
-915 AHHVHG
+915 
-921 VRAARRH
+921 AR
-928 HACRRGGQR
+928 
-937 GHSHR
+937 
-942 RRADDASRAGDS
+942 
-954 PARGDAEGVR
+954 
-964 GEVPSGPDEFCGVA
+964 
-978 LRNAANGAWKRP
+978 K
-990 RIRAP
+990 
-995 RCHRHWIGW
+995 
-1004 RYSPLR
+1004 
-1010 SRFAVSHPRF
+1010 
-1020 DEPCAQ
+1020 
-1026 IVYGQPAGF
+1026 
-1035 CLRYV
+1035 
-1040 CQAIIRPSPVRQVE
+1040 
-1054 RAPGS
+1054 

>member
-200 GLTLAEVVGTVG
+200 GLTLAEVVGKVG

-291 GEANAAKVVDLVRRA
+291 GESNAAKVVDLVRMA
-306 AERAKAELPA
+306 AEKAKAELPA

-343 GILLTGAILVLFLS
+343 GILLTGAILVLFLA

-418 RDGDGGVQSTVAKA
+418 RGGDGGVKSTVAKA

-437 VAVCAAAL
+437 VAVCASAL

-487 PILSSMFA
+487 PILSSIFA
-495 GRGAGVNR
+495 GRGAAVNR
-503 ALTFVLAPW
+503 ALSFVLAPW
-512 NACYNAAARFYRA
+512 NACYNATARFYRA

-589 ALARKIGSLKDSA
+589 ELARKIGSLKDSA

-701 REAAADPSC
+701 RDAAADPSC

-737 VTPDVLGTSL
+737 VTPDALGTSL

-763 RSYDVRVRFAE
+763 RSYDVRVRCAE

-781 DALNFPGVDGVPFA
+781 DALNFPGADGVPFA

-849 QLRDDRRRHRGIHGR
+849 GYDTTVGGTAEYMDETFGEFALVTSVAIILTYLLLAAIMESWTMPFVVLFTVPFAYLGMFAALWATHTTFTVFGLLAGIMLVGVVVNAAILIVDERTVLLGRGIAP
-864 DVRRVRACHKR
+864 RAATLKA
-875 RDHPYVSASRGNH
+875 SAAKFRPVLMSSAASLFGMLPMALGSGLGSELRAAIGIGSVG
-888 GILDDA
+888 GIL
-894 IRRPLH
+894 
-900 GSVRLSRNV
+900 LSAV
-909 CSTLGY
+909 VSLYLIPALTSL
-915 AHHVHG
+915 
-921 VRAARRH
+921 ARR
-928 HACRRGGQR
+928 
-937 GHSHR
+937 
-942 RRADDASRAGDS
+942 
-954 PARGDAEGVR
+954 
-964 GEVPSGPDEFCGVA
+964 
-978 LRNAANGAWKRP
+978 
-990 RIRAP
+990 
-995 RCHRHWIGW
+995 
-1004 RYSPLR
+1004 
-1010 SRFAVSHPRF
+1010 
-1020 DEPCAQ
+1020 
-1026 IVYGQPAGF
+1026 
-1035 CLRYV
+1035 
-1040 CQAIIRPSPVRQVE
+1040 
-1054 RAPGS
+1054 

>member
-109 REKIDLIV
+109 REKIGLIV

-200 GLTLAEVVGTVG
+200 GLTLAEVVGKVG

-306 AERAKAELPA
+306 AEKAKAELPA

-418 RDGDGGVQSTVAKA
+418 RGGDGGVKATVAKA

-437 VAVCAAAL
+437 VAVCASAL

-512 NACYNAAARFYRA
+512 NACYNATARFYRA

-694 AVGLATA
+694 AAGLATA
-701 REAAADPSC
+701 RDAAADPSC

-737 VTPDVLGTSL
+737 VTPDALGTSL

-781 DALNFPGVDGVPFA
+781 DALNFPGADGVPFA

-849 QLRDDRRRHRGIHGR
+849 GYETTVGGTAEYMDETFGEFALVTSVAIILTYLLLAAIMESWTMPFVILFTVPFAYLGMFAALWVTHTTFTVFGLLAGIMLVGVVVNAAILIVDERTMLLGRGIAPRAATLKASAAKFRPVLMSSAASLFGMLPMALGSGLGSELR
-864 DVRRVRACHKR
+864 AAIGIGSVGGILVSAIVSLYLIPALTSLVRR
-875 RDHPYVSASRGNH
+875 
-888 GILDDA
+888 
-894 IRRPLH
+894 
-900 GSVRLSRNV
+900 
-909 CSTLGY
+909 
-915 AHHVHG
+915 
-921 VRAARRH
+921 
-928 HACRRGGQR
+928 
-937 GHSHR
+937 
-942 RRADDASRAGDS
+942 
-954 PARGDAEGVR
+954 
-964 GEVPSGPDEFCGVA
+964 
-978 LRNAANGAWKRP
+978 
-990 RIRAP
+990 
-995 RCHRHWIGW
+995 
-1004 RYSPLR
+1004 
-1010 SRFAVSHPRF
+1010 
-1020 DEPCAQ
+1020 
-1026 IVYGQPAGF
+1026 
-1035 CLRYV
+1035 
-1040 CQAIIRPSPVRQVE
+1040 
-1054 RAPGS
+1054 

>member
-200 GLTLAEVVGTVG
+200 GLTLAEVVGKVG

-279 GEPAVVLKITKK
+279 GEPAVVLKISKK

-418 RDGDGGVQSTVAKA
+418 RGGDGGVKSTVAKA

-437 VAVCAAAL
+437 VAVCASAL

-512 NACYNAAARFYRA
+512 NACYNATARFYRA

-589 ALARKIGSLKDSA
+589 ELARKIGSLKDSA

-701 REAAADPSC
+701 RDAAADPSC

-737 VTPDVLGTSL
+737 VTPDALGTSL

-781 DALNFPGVDGVPFA
+781 DALNFPGADGVPFA

-849 QLRDDRRRHRGIHGR
+849 GYDTTVGGTAEYMDETFGEFALVTSVAIILTYLLLAAIMESWTMPFVVLFTVPFAYLGMFAALWATHTTFTVFGLLAGIMLVGVVVNAAILIVDERTMLLGRGIAP
-864 DVRRVRACHKR
+864 RAATLKA
-875 RDHPYVSASRGNH
+875 SAAKFRPVLMSSAASLFGMLPMALGSGLGSELRAAIGIGSVG
-888 GILDDA
+888 GIL
-894 IRRPLH
+894 
-900 GSVRLSRNV
+900 LSAV
-909 CSTLGY
+909 VSLYLIPALTSL
-915 AHHVHG
+915 
-921 VRAARRH
+921 ARR
-928 HACRRGGQR
+928 
-937 GHSHR
+937 
-942 RRADDASRAGDS
+942 
-954 PARGDAEGVR
+954 
-964 GEVPSGPDEFCGVA
+964 
-978 LRNAANGAWKRP
+978 
-990 RIRAP
+990 
-995 RCHRHWIGW
+995 
-1004 RYSPLR
+1004 
-1010 SRFAVSHPRF
+1010 
-1020 DEPCAQ
+1020 
-1026 IVYGQPAGF
+1026 
-1035 CLRYV
+1035 
-1040 CQAIIRPSPVRQVE
+1040 
-1054 RAPGS
+1054 

>member
-191 VDRRKLAAK
+191 VDRSRLAAK
-200 GLTLAEVVGTVG
+200 GLTLAEVVGKVG

-306 AERAKAELPA
+306 AEKAKAELPA

-418 RDGDGGVQSTVAKA
+418 RGGDGSVKATVAKA

-437 VAVCAAAL
+437 VAVCASAL

-462 RFFVPFAIVITAA
+462 RFFVPFAIVIAAA

-602 GDPLAQSVTIS
+602 GEALAQSITIS

-737 VTPDVLGTSL
+737 VTPDALGTSL

-849 QLRDDRRRHRGIHGR
+849 GYETTVGGTAEYMDETFGEFALVTSVAIILTYLLLAAIMESWTMPFIVLFTVPFAYLGMFAALWVTHTTFTVFGLLAGIMLVGVVVNAAILIVDERTMLLGRGIAPRAATLKASAAKFRPVLMSSAASLFGMLPMALGSGLGSELR
-864 DVRRVRACHKR
+864 AAIGIGSVGGILLSAVVSLYLIPALTSLVRR
-875 RDHPYVSASRGNH
+875 
-888 GILDDA
+888 
-894 IRRPLH
+894 
-900 GSVRLSRNV
+900 
-909 CSTLGY
+909 
-915 AHHVHG
+915 
-921 VRAARRH
+921 
-928 HACRRGGQR
+928 
-937 GHSHR
+937 
-942 RRADDASRAGDS
+942 
-954 PARGDAEGVR
+954 
-964 GEVPSGPDEFCGVA
+964 
-978 LRNAANGAWKRP
+978 
-990 RIRAP
+990 
-995 RCHRHWIGW
+995 
-1004 RYSPLR
+1004 
-1010 SRFAVSHPRF
+1010 
-1020 DEPCAQ
+1020 
-1026 IVYGQPAGF
+1026 
-1035 CLRYV
+1035 
-1040 CQAIIRPSPVRQVE
+1040 
-1054 RAPGS
+1054 

>member
-191 VDRRKLAAK
+191 VDRSKLAAK
-200 GLTLAEVVGTVG
+200 GLTLAEVVGKVG

-291 GEANAAKVVDLVRRA
+291 GEANAAKVVDLVRMA
-306 AERAKAELPA
+306 AEKAKAELPD

-418 RDGDGGVQSTVAKA
+418 RGGDGGVKSTVAKA

-437 VAVCAAAL
+437 VAVCASAL

-462 RFFVPFAIVITAA
+462 RFFVPFAIVIAAA

-512 NACYNAAARFYRA
+512 NACYNATARFYRA
-525 TLFPALRHPVLLI
+525 TLFPVLRHPVLLI
-538 AAVAVLSAAG
+538 TAVAVLSAAG

-589 ALARKIGSLKDSA
+589 ELARKIGSLKDSA

-737 VTPDVLGTSL
+737 VTPDALGTSL

-849 QLRDDRRRHRGIHGR
+849 GYETTVGGTAEYMDETFGEFALVTSVAIILTYLLLAAIMESWTMPFVVLFTVPFAYLGMFAALWVTHTTFTVFGLLAGIMLVGVVVNAAILIVDERTMLLGRGIAP
-864 DVRRVRACHKR
+864 RAATLKA
-875 RDHPYVSASRGNH
+875 SAAKFRPVLMSSAASLFGMLPMALGSGLGSELRAAIGIGSVG
-888 GILDDA
+888 GIL
-894 IRRPLH
+894 
-900 GSVRLSRNV
+900 LSAV
-909 CSTLGY
+909 VSLYLIPALTSL
-915 AHHVHG
+915 
-921 VRAARRH
+921 ARR
-928 HACRRGGQR
+928 
-937 GHSHR
+937 
-942 RRADDASRAGDS
+942 
-954 PARGDAEGVR
+954 
-964 GEVPSGPDEFCGVA
+964 
-978 LRNAANGAWKRP
+978 
-990 RIRAP
+990 
-995 RCHRHWIGW
+995 
-1004 RYSPLR
+1004 
-1010 SRFAVSHPRF
+1010 
-1020 DEPCAQ
+1020 
-1026 IVYGQPAGF
+1026 
-1035 CLRYV
+1035 
-1040 CQAIIRPSPVRQVE
+1040 
-1054 RAPGS
+1054 

>member
-200 GLTLAEVVGTVG
+200 GLTLAEVVGKVG

-418 RDGDGGVQSTVAKA
+418 RGGDGGVKSTVAKA

-437 VAVCAAAL
+437 VAVCASAL

-512 NACYNAAARFYRA
+512 NACYNATARFYRA

-589 ALARKIGSLKDSA
+589 ELARKIGSLKDSA

-701 REAAADPSC
+701 RDAAADPSC

-737 VTPDVLGTSL
+737 VTPDALGTSL

-781 DALNFPGVDGVPFA
+781 DALNFPGADGVPFA

-849 QLRDDRRRHRGIHGR
+849 GYDTTVGGTAEYMDETFGEFALVTSVAIILTYLLLAAIMESWTMPFVVLFTVPFAYLGMFAALWATHTTFTVFGLLAGIMLVGVVVNAAILIVDERTVLLGRGIAP
-864 DVRRVRACHKR
+864 RAATLKA
-875 RDHPYVSASRGNH
+875 SAAKFRPVLMSSAASLFGMLPMALGSGLGSELRAAIGIGSVG
-888 GILDDA
+888 GIL
-894 IRRPLH
+894 
-900 GSVRLSRNV
+900 LSAV
-909 CSTLGY
+909 VSLYLIPALTSL
-915 AHHVHG
+915 
-921 VRAARRH
+921 ARR
-928 HACRRGGQR
+928 
-937 GHSHR
+937 
-942 RRADDASRAGDS
+942 
-954 PARGDAEGVR
+954 
-964 GEVPSGPDEFCGVA
+964 
-978 LRNAANGAWKRP
+978 
-990 RIRAP
+990 
-995 RCHRHWIGW
+995 
-1004 RYSPLR
+1004 
-1010 SRFAVSHPRF
+1010 
-1020 DEPCAQ
+1020 
-1026 IVYGQPAGF
+1026 
-1035 CLRYV
+1035 
-1040 CQAIIRPSPVRQVE
+1040 
-1054 RAPGS
+1054 

>member
-70 AVSQVDGLKHMTA
+70 AVSQVDGLKHMTS

-200 GLTLAEVVGTVG
+200 GLTLAEVVGKVG

-291 GEANAAKVVDLVRRA
+291 GEANAAKVVDLVRRT
-306 AERAKAELPA
+306 AEKAKAELPA

-343 GILLTGAILVLFLS
+343 GILLTGAILVLFLA

-369 PVTIIIA
+369 PVTIVIA

-418 RDGDGGVQSTVAKA
+418 RGGDGGVKSTVAKA

-437 VAVCAAAL
+437 VAVCASAL

-503 ALTFVLAPW
+503 ALSFVLAPW
-512 NACYNAAARFYRA
+512 NACYNATARFYRA

-589 ALARKIGSLKDSA
+589 ELARKIGSLKDSA
-602 GDPLAQSVTIS
+602 GEPLAQSVTIS

-694 AVGLATA
+694 AAGLATA
-701 REAAADPSC
+701 RDAAADPSC

-737 VTPDVLGTSL
+737 VTPDALGTSL

-781 DALNFPGVDGVPFA
+781 DALNFPGADGVPFA
-795 LDSVARKE
+795 LDSVVRKE

-843 GKHLPP
+843 GEHLPP
-849 QLRDDRRRHRGIHGR
+849 GYETTVGGTAEYMDETFGEFALVTSVAIILTYLLLAAIMESWTMPFVVLFTVPFAYLGMFAALWVTHTTFTVFGLLAGIMLVGVVVNAAILIVDERTMLLGRGIAP
-864 DVRRVRACHKR
+864 RAATLKA
-875 RDHPYVSASRGNH
+875 SAAKFRPVLMSSAASLFGMLPMALGSGLGSELRAAIGIGSVG
-888 GILDDA
+888 GIL
-894 IRRPLH
+894 
-900 GSVRLSRNV
+900 LSAV
-909 CSTLGY
+909 VSLYLIPALTSL
-915 AHHVHG
+915 
-921 VRAARRH
+921 ARR
-928 HACRRGGQR
+928 
-937 GHSHR
+937 
-942 RRADDASRAGDS
+942 
-954 PARGDAEGVR
+954 
-964 GEVPSGPDEFCGVA
+964 
-978 LRNAANGAWKRP
+978 
-990 RIRAP
+990 
-995 RCHRHWIGW
+995 
-1004 RYSPLR
+1004 
-1010 SRFAVSHPRF
+1010 
-1020 DEPCAQ
+1020 
-1026 IVYGQPAGF
+1026 
-1035 CLRYV
+1035 
-1040 CQAIIRPSPVRQVE
+1040 
-1054 RAPGS
+1054 

>member
-1 MFLSDISLK
+1 M
-10 RPIAMTVVLLVLAL
+10 
-24 FGFLAWRTAGVD
+24 
-36 LVPLV
+36 
-41 DVPYVTVTVVY
+41 
-52 PGATP
+52 
-57 EEIETAVVRKIED
+57 
-70 AVSQVDGLKHMTA
+70 
-83 TCANNFCQVMLEF
+83 
-96 HLDRD
+96 
-101 VDTVATDV
+101 
-109 REKIDLIV
+109 
-117 NDLPSG
+117 
-123 AEKPNVAKFDVN
+123 
-135 ATPVVTMAL
+135 
-144 TSSSA
+144 
-149 KTVENGDLYDY
+149 
-160 ADNRLSSRF
+160 
-169 SSLPGVASVELIGG
+169 
-183 EKREVVVE
+183 VE
-191 VDRRKLAAK
+191 VDRSRLAAK
-200 GLTLAEVVGTVG
+200 GLTLAEVVGKVG

-306 AERAKAELPA
+306 AEKAKAELPA

-418 RDGDGGVQSTVAKA
+418 RGGDSGVKSTVAKA

-437 VAVCAAAL
+437 VAVCASAL

-512 NACYNAAARFYRA
+512 NACYNATARFYRA

-602 GDPLAQSVTIS
+602 GEALAQSITIS

-737 VTPDVLGTSL
+737 VTPDALGTSL

-849 QLRDDRRRHRGIHGR
+849 GYETTVGGTAEYMDETFGEFALVTSVAIILTYLLLAAIMESWTMPFVVLFTVPFAYLGMFAALWATHTTFTVFGLLAGIMLVGVVVNAAILIVDERTMLLGRGIAP
-864 DVRRVRACHKR
+864 RAATLKASVAKFR
-875 RDHPYVSASRGNH
+875 PVLMSSAASLFGMLPMALGSGLGSELRAAIGIGSVG
-888 GILDDA
+888 GIL
-894 IRRPLH
+894 
-900 GSVRLSRNV
+900 LSAV
-909 CSTLGY
+909 VSLYLIPALTSL
-915 AHHVHG
+915 
-921 VRAARRH
+921 ARR
-928 HACRRGGQR
+928 
-937 GHSHR
+937 
-942 RRADDASRAGDS
+942 
-954 PARGDAEGVR
+954 
-964 GEVPSGPDEFCGVA
+964 
-978 LRNAANGAWKRP
+978 
-990 RIRAP
+990 
-995 RCHRHWIGW
+995 
-1004 RYSPLR
+1004 
-1010 SRFAVSHPRF
+1010 
-1020 DEPCAQ
+1020 
-1026 IVYGQPAGF
+1026 
-1035 CLRYV
+1035 
-1040 CQAIIRPSPVRQVE
+1040 
-1054 RAPGS
+1054 

>member
-200 GLTLAEVVGTVG
+200 GLTLAEVVGKVG

-388 LVTMSAVG
+388 LVTMGAVG

-418 RDGDGGVQSTVAKA
+418 RGGDGGVKSTVAKA

-437 VAVCAAAL
+437 VAVCASAL

-512 NACYNAAARFYRA
+512 NACYNATVRFYRA

-589 ALARKIGSLKDSA
+589 ELARKIGSLKDSA

-701 REAAADPSC
+701 RDAAADPSC

-737 VTPDVLGTSL
+737 VTPDALGTSL

-781 DALNFPGVDGVPFA
+781 DALNFPGADGVPFA

-849 QLRDDRRRHRGIHGR
+849 GYDTTVGGTAEYMDETFGEFALVTSVAIILTYLLLAAIMESWTMPFVVLFTVPFAYLGMFAALWVTHTTFTVFGLLAGIMLVGVVVNAAILIVDERTVLLGRGIAP
-864 DVRRVRACHKR
+864 RAATLKA
-875 RDHPYVSASRGNH
+875 SAAKFRPVLMSSAASLFGMLPMALGSGLGSELRAAIGIGSVG
-888 GILDDA
+888 GIL
-894 IRRPLH
+894 
-900 GSVRLSRNV
+900 LSAV
-909 CSTLGY
+909 VSLYLIPALTSL
-915 AHHVHG
+915 
-921 VRAARRH
+921 ARR
-928 HACRRGGQR
+928 
-937 GHSHR
+937 
-942 RRADDASRAGDS
+942 
-954 PARGDAEGVR
+954 
-964 GEVPSGPDEFCGVA
+964 
-978 LRNAANGAWKRP
+978 
-990 RIRAP
+990 
-995 RCHRHWIGW
+995 
-1004 RYSPLR
+1004 
-1010 SRFAVSHPRF
+1010 
-1020 DEPCAQ
+1020 
-1026 IVYGQPAGF
+1026 
-1035 CLRYV
+1035 
-1040 CQAIIRPSPVRQVE
+1040 
-1054 RAPGS
+1054 

>member
-191 VDRRKLAAK
+191 VDRSRLAAK
-200 GLTLAEVVGTVG
+200 GLTLAEVVGKVG

-306 AERAKAELPA
+306 AEKAKAELPA

-418 RDGDGGVQSTVAKA
+418 RGGDGSVKATVAKA

-437 VAVCAAAL
+437 VAVCASAL

-462 RFFVPFAIVITAA
+462 RFFVPFAIVIAAA

-602 GDPLAQSVTIS
+602 GEALAQSVTIS

-737 VTPDVLGTSL
+737 VTPDALGTSL

-849 QLRDDRRRHRGIHGR
+849 GYETTVGGTAEYMDETFGEFALVTSVAIILTYLLLAAIMESWTKPFVVLFTVPFAYLGMFAALWVTHTTFTVFGLLAGIMLVGVVVNAAILIVDERTMLLGRGIAPRAATLKASAAKFRPVLMSSAASLFGMLPMALGSGLGSELR
-864 DVRRVRACHKR
+864 AAIGIGSVGGILVSAIVSLYLIPALTSLVRR
-875 RDHPYVSASRGNH
+875 
-888 GILDDA
+888 
-894 IRRPLH
+894 
-900 GSVRLSRNV
+900 
-909 CSTLGY
+909 
-915 AHHVHG
+915 
-921 VRAARRH
+921 
-928 HACRRGGQR
+928 
-937 GHSHR
+937 
-942 RRADDASRAGDS
+942 
-954 PARGDAEGVR
+954 
-964 GEVPSGPDEFCGVA
+964 
-978 LRNAANGAWKRP
+978 
-990 RIRAP
+990 
-995 RCHRHWIGW
+995 
-1004 RYSPLR
+1004 
-1010 SRFAVSHPRF
+1010 
-1020 DEPCAQ
+1020 
-1026 IVYGQPAGF
+1026 
-1035 CLRYV
+1035 
-1040 CQAIIRPSPVRQVE
+1040 
-1054 RAPGS
+1054 

>member
-24 FGFLAWRTAGVD
+24 FGFLAWHTAGVD

-200 GLTLAEVVGTVG
+200 GLTLAEVVGKVG

-306 AERAKAELPA
+306 AEKAKAELPA

-343 GILLTGAILVLFLS
+343 GILLTGAILVLFLA

-418 RDGDGGVQSTVAKA
+418 RGGDGGVKSTVAKA

-437 VAVCAAAL
+437 VAVCASAL

-512 NACYNAAARFYRA
+512 NACYNATVRFYRA

-589 ALARKIGSLKDSA
+589 ELARKIGSLKDSA

-694 AVGLATA
+694 AAGLATA
-701 REAAADPSC
+701 RDAAADPSC

-737 VTPDVLGTSL
+737 VTPDALGTSL

-781 DALNFPGVDGVPFA
+781 DALNFPGADGVPFA

-843 GKHLPP
+843 GKYLPP
-849 QLRDDRRRHRGIHGR
+849 GYETTVGGTAEYMDETFGEFALVTSVAIILTYLLLAAIMESWTMPFVVLFTVPFAYLGMFAALWVTHTTFTVFGLLAGIMLVGVVVNAAILIVDERTMLLGRGIAP
-864 DVRRVRACHKR
+864 RAATLKA
-875 RDHPYVSASRGNH
+875 SAAKFRPVLMSSAASLFGMLPMALGSGLGSELRAAIGIGSVG
-888 GILDDA
+888 GIL
-894 IRRPLH
+894 
-900 GSVRLSRNV
+900 LSAV
-909 CSTLGY
+909 VSLYLIPALTSL
-915 AHHVHG
+915 
-921 VRAARRH
+921 ARR
-928 HACRRGGQR
+928 
-937 GHSHR
+937 
-942 RRADDASRAGDS
+942 
-954 PARGDAEGVR
+954 
-964 GEVPSGPDEFCGVA
+964 
-978 LRNAANGAWKRP
+978 
-990 RIRAP
+990 
-995 RCHRHWIGW
+995 
-1004 RYSPLR
+1004 
-1010 SRFAVSHPRF
+1010 
-1020 DEPCAQ
+1020 
-1026 IVYGQPAGF
+1026 
-1035 CLRYV
+1035 
-1040 CQAIIRPSPVRQVE
+1040 
-1054 RAPGS
+1054 

>member
-200 GLTLAEVVGTVG
+200 GLTLAEVVGKVG

-306 AERAKAELPA
+306 AEKAKAELPA

-343 GILLTGAILVLFLS
+343 GILLTGAILVLFLA

-388 LVTMSAVG
+388 LVTMGAVG

-418 RDGDGGVQSTVAKA
+418 RGGDGGVKSTVAKA

-437 VAVCAAAL
+437 VAVCASAL

-512 NACYNAAARFYRA
+512 NACYNATVRFYRA

-589 ALARKIGSLKDSA
+589 ELARKIGSLKDSA

-701 REAAADPSC
+701 RDAAADPSC

-737 VTPDVLGTSL
+737 VTPDALGTSL

-781 DALNFPGVDGVPFA
+781 DALNFPGADGVPFA

-849 QLRDDRRRHRGIHGR
+849 GYDTTVGGTAEYMDETFGEFALVTSVAIILTYLLLAAIMESWTMPFVVLFTVPFAYLGMFAALWVTHTTFTVFGLLAGIMLVGVVVNAAILIVDERTVLLGRGIAP
-864 DVRRVRACHKR
+864 RAATLKA
-875 RDHPYVSASRGNH
+875 SAAKFRPVLMSSAASLFGMLPMALGSGLGSELRAAIGIGSVG
-888 GILDDA
+888 GIL
-894 IRRPLH
+894 
-900 GSVRLSRNV
+900 LSAV
-909 CSTLGY
+909 VSLYLIPALTSL
-915 AHHVHG
+915 
-921 VRAARRH
+921 ARR
-928 HACRRGGQR
+928 
-937 GHSHR
+937 
-942 RRADDASRAGDS
+942 
-954 PARGDAEGVR
+954 
-964 GEVPSGPDEFCGVA
+964 
-978 LRNAANGAWKRP
+978 
-990 RIRAP
+990 
-995 RCHRHWIGW
+995 
-1004 RYSPLR
+1004 
-1010 SRFAVSHPRF
+1010 
-1020 DEPCAQ
+1020 
-1026 IVYGQPAGF
+1026 
-1035 CLRYV
+1035 
-1040 CQAIIRPSPVRQVE
+1040 
-1054 RAPGS
+1054 

>member
-200 GLTLAEVVGTVG
+200 GLTLAEVVGKVG

-418 RDGDGGVQSTVAKA
+418 RGGDGGVKSTVAKA

-437 VAVCAAAL
+437 VAVCASAL

-512 NACYNAAARFYRA
+512 NACYNATARFYRA

-589 ALARKIGSLKDSA
+589 ELARKIGSLKDSA

-849 QLRDDRRRHRGIHGR
+849 GYETTVGGTAEYMDETFGEFALVTSVAIILTYLLLAAIMESWTMPFVVLFTVPFAYLGMFAALWVTHTTFTVFGLLAGIMLVGVVVNAAILIVDERTMLLGRGIAP
-864 DVRRVRACHKR
+864 RAATLKA
-875 RDHPYVSASRGNH
+875 SAAKFRPVLMSSAASLFGMLPMALGSGLGSELRAAIGIGSVG
-888 GILDDA
+888 GIL
-894 IRRPLH
+894 
-900 GSVRLSRNV
+900 LSAV
-909 CSTLGY
+909 VSLYLIPALTSL
-915 AHHVHG
+915 
-921 VRAARRH
+921 ARR
-928 HACRRGGQR
+928 
-937 GHSHR
+937 
-942 RRADDASRAGDS
+942 
-954 PARGDAEGVR
+954 
-964 GEVPSGPDEFCGVA
+964 
-978 LRNAANGAWKRP
+978 
-990 RIRAP
+990 
-995 RCHRHWIGW
+995 
-1004 RYSPLR
+1004 
-1010 SRFAVSHPRF
+1010 
-1020 DEPCAQ
+1020 
-1026 IVYGQPAGF
+1026 
-1035 CLRYV
+1035 
-1040 CQAIIRPSPVRQVE
+1040 
-1054 RAPGS
+1054 

>member
-200 GLTLAEVVGTVG
+200 GLTLAEVVGKVG

-219 SGEIDEAGR
+219 SGEIDAAGR

-343 GILLTGAILVLFLS
+343 GILLTGAILVLFLA

-418 RDGDGGVQSTVAKA
+418 RGGDGGVKSTVAKA

-437 VAVCAAAL
+437 VAVCASAL

-512 NACYNAAARFYRA
+512 NACYNATARFYRA

-589 ALARKIGSLKDSA
+589 ELARKIGSLKDSA

-701 REAAADPSC
+701 RDAAADPSC

-725 LYPKRAVLNDLG
+725 FYPKRAVLNDLG
-737 VTPDVLGTSL
+737 VTPDALGTSL

-781 DALNFPGVDGVPFA
+781 DALNFPGADGVPFA

-849 QLRDDRRRHRGIHGR
+849 GYDTTVGGTAEYMDETFGEFALVTSVAIILTYLLLAAIMESWTMPFVVLFTVPFAYLGMFAALWVTHTTFTVFGLLAGIMLVGVVVNAAILIVDERTMLLGRGIAP
-864 DVRRVRACHKR
+864 RAATLKA
-875 RDHPYVSASRGNH
+875 SAAKFRPVLMSSAASLFGMLPMALGSGLGSELRAAIGIGSVG
-888 GILDDA
+888 GIL
-894 IRRPLH
+894 
-900 GSVRLSRNV
+900 LSAV
-909 CSTLGY
+909 VSLYLIPALTSL
-915 AHHVHG
+915 
-921 VRAARRH
+921 ARR
-928 HACRRGGQR
+928 
-937 GHSHR
+937 
-942 RRADDASRAGDS
+942 
-954 PARGDAEGVR
+954 
-964 GEVPSGPDEFCGVA
+964 
-978 LRNAANGAWKRP
+978 
-990 RIRAP
+990 
-995 RCHRHWIGW
+995 
-1004 RYSPLR
+1004 
-1010 SRFAVSHPRF
+1010 
-1020 DEPCAQ
+1020 
-1026 IVYGQPAGF
+1026 
-1035 CLRYV
+1035 
-1040 CQAIIRPSPVRQVE
+1040 
-1054 RAPGS
+1054 